1 MSDLLF
7 SDIVKGYVPTLKK
20 SQGKGEWRGRCPF
33 GNHADKQPSF
43 FINDIKNAFYC
54 FSCGEKGHRSRFL
67 QLMGEPKEI
76 KNDWRKVLKEDSPPV
91 WNRSHKHAPSNP
103 VHHEWGIPEAVHWYK
118 NLDETYCFAIL
129 RWKVSDYKKEIRPY
143 ACFDGKWQYKHGLKN
158 RPLYYCQDLYLS
170 DYVVLVEGEK
180 CVDFLRH
187 QIDIPVVTWS
197 GGANAINQSDWSVLY
212 GKKIIF
218 WPDNDM
224 VGIKAMND
232 ILEMLKPHIKVAWF
246 METCDFE
253 PKQDCADLDGD
264 FHLIIKTYANRV
276 I

>member
-67 QLMGEPKEI
+67 QLMGLPREPKS
-76 KNDWRKVLKEDSPPV
+76 DWRKVLQEENEPV
-91 WNRSHKHAPSNP
+91 WDRSHKHAPSNP
-103 VHHEWGIPEAVHWYK
+103 IHFQLGKPNFVYWYK

-129 RWKVSDYKKEIRPY
+129 RWDEGKEKVIRPY
-143 ACFDGKWQYKHGLKN
+143 SCYDGKWQYKQGGKN
-158 RPLYYCQDLYLS
+158 RPLYCCEDLASS

-180 CVDFLRH
+180 CVDFLRAE
-187 QIDIPVVTWS
+187 IDIPVVTWA
-197 GGANAINQSDWSVLY
+197 GGANAIKQSDWSMLY

-224 VGIKAMND
+224 TGIKAMND
-232 ILEMLKPHIKVAWF
+232 ILELLTPHIKVAWF

-264 FHLIIKTYANRV
+264 MALIIKTYANR
-276 I
+276 IL